1 MPSDWLWLLESDW
14 MWLVKLRDPFLLLHL
29 PTFNG
34 WKWWFTKIGPCPCFR
49 MPVVKIRLRSSPFT
63 LVMQKLSLGTGK
75 SVIPSGGA
83 GDQMDQEGKTIKI
96 MNFYIYMWYKQLGA
110 KIIRPSIDFTH
121 PWIFPLN
128 VQGLGLCPRA
138 FTALPSPTILGYV
151 TW

>member
-1 MPSDWLWLLESDW
+1 MIGYDCWNQIECDSWSWGIHFCCYTFQLSTAESDDLPR
-14 MWLVKLRDPFLLLHL
+14 LVLVHASGCLSLRFVWGHLLL
-29 PTFNG
+29 P
-34 WKWWFTKIGPCPCFR
+34 WWCRSCHWA
-49 MPVVKIRLRSSPFT
+49 PVSLWFLR
-63 LVMQKLSLGTGK
+63 
-75 SVIPSGGA
+75 GGA